1 MYEFKYLAFLEPGE
15 LIVPKRGEFS
25 NLADMLAKVKLVDT
39 NVSLSRTSYCFRWIT
54 GILGHTHKLRFL
66 QETRPWSR
74 RSRWGPGQIWSSCPT
89 QLGQMFPLN
98 RAVSPNYPL
107 LSLDDN
113 WTARP
118 FSRPIIIQKSLPLNC
133 FGRCSALAVETSFG
147 QLQYLNRWNTYNFIE
162 SWR

>member
-1 MYEFKYLAFLEPGE
+1 MYEFKYLAFLEPNE
-15 LIVPKRGEFS
+15 LIVPKRGNFS
-25 NLADMLAKVKLVDT
+25 NLADMITKVKLFDT
-39 NVSLSRTSYCFRWIT
+39 KVNLSRTSYCFRWIT
-54 GILGHTHKLRFL
+54 GILGHTQKLIFL

-74 RSRWGPGQIWSSCPT
+74 RSRRGPEQIWSSCHT

-98 RAVSPNYPL
+98 RTVSPNYPL
-107 LSLDDN
+107 LSFDHT

-118 FSRPIIIQKSLPLNC
+118 FSRPIIMQKSLPLNC